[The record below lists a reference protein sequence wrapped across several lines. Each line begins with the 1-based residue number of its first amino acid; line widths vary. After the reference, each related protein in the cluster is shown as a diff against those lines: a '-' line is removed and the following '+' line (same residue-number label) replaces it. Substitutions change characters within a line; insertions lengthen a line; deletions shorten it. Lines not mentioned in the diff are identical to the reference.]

1 MEIII
6 KLIISFILF
15 FILYK
20 YIKNNYMIV
29 FLSSIYMY
37 KFYNL
42 EISFSK
48 VLIELGIIIILY
60 KGLDY
65 LINSN
70 QIMNRIFNITDIEI
84 IKEGKVDFKKL
95 KLINMNF
102 EDLLKKLNY
111 INIEDIKSCTFDN
124 NGNFINYSRGAS
136 KTTSIKIQDGVW
148 NFVKV
153 WANKGEKIVR
163 VQIGSKQENL
173 SGLLYTWLVYSD
185 NSVGST
191 GLYIKNTGFLLKSVD
206 GIGVNRSDN
215 NAQANRNES
224 RTEVTWT

>member
-42 EISFSK
+42 EIGFSK

-60 KGLDY
+60 KLLDY

-84 IKEGKVDFKKL
+84 IKEGKINFKKL

-111 INIEDIKSCTFDN
+111 INIEDIKSCTFN
-124 NGNFINYSRGAS
+124 NNDINIITYNNNPIPLIVDSKINFRNLILIKKNINWLNETLKRKDTLLDEIFYAFYYNENIII
-136 KTTSIKIQDGVW
+136 IK
-148 NFVKV
+148 
-153 WANKGEKIVR
+153 
-163 VQIGSKQENL
+163 
-173 SGLLYTWLVYSD
+173 
-185 NSVGST
+185 
-191 GLYIKNTGFLLKSVD
+191 KSNID
-206 GIGVNRSDN
+206 K
-215 NAQANRNES
+215 
-224 RTEVTWT
+224 

>member
-60 KGLDY
+60 KLLDY

-124 NGNFINYSRGAS
+124 NDINIITYNNNPIPLIVDSKINFRNLILIKKNINWLNETLKRKDTLLDEIFYAFYYNENIII
-136 KTTSIKIQDGVW
+136 IK
-148 NFVKV
+148 
-153 WANKGEKIVR
+153 
-163 VQIGSKQENL
+163 
-173 SGLLYTWLVYSD
+173 
-185 NSVGST
+185 
-191 GLYIKNTGFLLKSVD
+191 KSNID
-206 GIGVNRSDN
+206 K
-215 NAQANRNES
+215 
-224 RTEVTWT
+224 

>member
-124 NGNFINYSRGAS
+124 NDINIITYNNNPIPLIVDSKINFRNLILIKKNINWLNETLKRKETLLDEIFYAFYYNENIII
-136 KTTSIKIQDGVW
+136 IK
-148 NFVKV
+148 K
-153 WANKGEKIVR
+153 
-163 VQIGSKQENL
+163 
-173 SGLLYTWLVYSD
+173 
-185 NSVGST
+185 
-191 GLYIKNTGFLLKSVD
+191 
-206 GIGVNRSDN
+206 
-215 NAQANRNES
+215 RNIDK
-224 RTEVTWT
+224 

>member
-42 EISFSK
+42 EIGFSK

-60 KGLDY
+60 KVLDY

-84 IKEGKVDFKKL
+84 IKEGKIDFKKL

-111 INIEDIKSCTFDN
+111 INIEDIKSCTFN
-124 NGNFINYSRGAS
+124 NNDINIITYNNNPIPLIVDSKINFRNLILIKKNINWLNETLKRKETLLDEIFYAFYYNENIII
-136 KTTSIKIQDGVW
+136 IK
-148 NFVKV
+148 
-153 WANKGEKIVR
+153 
-163 VQIGSKQENL
+163 
-173 SGLLYTWLVYSD
+173 
-185 NSVGST
+185 
-191 GLYIKNTGFLLKSVD
+191 KSNID
-206 GIGVNRSDN
+206 K
-215 NAQANRNES
+215 
-224 RTEVTWT
+224 

>member
-42 EISFSK
+42 EIGFSK

-60 KGLDY
+60 KLLDY

-84 IKEGKVDFKKL
+84 IKEGKIDFKKL

-124 NGNFINYSRGAS
+124 NDINIITYNNNPIPLIVDSKINFRNLILIKKNINWLNETLKRKDTLLDEIFYAFYYNENIII
-136 KTTSIKIQDGVW
+136 IK
-148 NFVKV
+148 
-153 WANKGEKIVR
+153 
-163 VQIGSKQENL
+163 
-173 SGLLYTWLVYSD
+173 
-185 NSVGST
+185 
-191 GLYIKNTGFLLKSVD
+191 KSNID
-206 GIGVNRSDN
+206 K
-215 NAQANRNES
+215 
-224 RTEVTWT
+224 

>member
-42 EISFSK
+42 EIGFSK

-60 KGLDY
+60 KLLDY

-111 INIEDIKSCTFDN
+111 INIEDIKSCTFN
-124 NGNFINYSRGAS
+124 NNDINIITYNNNPIPLIVDSKINFRNLILIKKNINWLNETLKRKETLLDEIFYAFYYNENIII
-136 KTTSIKIQDGVW
+136 IK
-148 NFVKV
+148 
-153 WANKGEKIVR
+153 
-163 VQIGSKQENL
+163 
-173 SGLLYTWLVYSD
+173 
-185 NSVGST
+185 
-191 GLYIKNTGFLLKSVD
+191 KSNID
-206 GIGVNRSDN
+206 K
-215 NAQANRNES
+215 
-224 RTEVTWT
+224 

>member
-42 EISFSK
+42 EIGFSK
-48 VLIELGIIIILY
+48 VLIELGIIIVLY
-60 KGLDY
+60 KLLDY

-70 QIMNRIFNITDIEI
+70 QIINRIFNITDIEI
-84 IKEGKVDFKKL
+84 IKEGKIDFKKL

-111 INIEDIKSCTFDN
+111 INIEDIKSCTFN
-124 NGNFINYSRGAS
+124 NNDINIITYNNNPIPLIVDSKINFRNLILIKKNINWLNDTLKRKDTLLDEIFYAFYYNENIII
-136 KTTSIKIQDGVW
+136 IK
-148 NFVKV
+148 
-153 WANKGEKIVR
+153 
-163 VQIGSKQENL
+163 
-173 SGLLYTWLVYSD
+173 
-185 NSVGST
+185 
-191 GLYIKNTGFLLKSVD
+191 KSNID
-206 GIGVNRSDN
+206 K
-215 NAQANRNES
+215 
-224 RTEVTWT
+224 

>member
-42 EISFSK
+42 EIGFSK

-84 IKEGKVDFKKL
+84 IKEGKIDFKKL

-124 NGNFINYSRGAS
+124 NDINIITYNNNPIPLIVDSKINFRNLILIKKNINWLNETLKRKDTLLDEIFYAFYYNENIII
-136 KTTSIKIQDGVW
+136 IK
-148 NFVKV
+148 
-153 WANKGEKIVR
+153 
-163 VQIGSKQENL
+163 
-173 SGLLYTWLVYSD
+173 
-185 NSVGST
+185 
-191 GLYIKNTGFLLKSVD
+191 KSNID
-206 GIGVNRSDN
+206 K
-215 NAQANRNES
+215 
-224 RTEVTWT
+224 

>member
-42 EISFSK
+42 EIGFSK

-111 INIEDIKSCTFDN
+111 INIEDIKSCTFN
-124 NGNFINYSRGAS
+124 NNDINIITYNNNPIPLIVDSKINFRNLILIKKNINWLNETLKRKETLLDEIFYAFYYNENIII
-136 KTTSIKIQDGVW
+136 IK
-148 NFVKV
+148 
-153 WANKGEKIVR
+153 
-163 VQIGSKQENL
+163 
-173 SGLLYTWLVYSD
+173 
-185 NSVGST
+185 
-191 GLYIKNTGFLLKSVD
+191 KSNID
-206 GIGVNRSDN
+206 K
-215 NAQANRNES
+215 
-224 RTEVTWT
+224 

>member
-42 EISFSK
+42 EIAFSK

-60 KGLDY
+60 KVLDY

-111 INIEDIKSCTFDN
+111 IKIEDIKSCTFN
-124 NGNFINYSRGAS
+124 NNDINIITYNNNPIPLIVDSKINFRNLILIKKNINWLNETLKRKETLLDEIFYAFYYNENIII
-136 KTTSIKIQDGVW
+136 IK
-148 NFVKV
+148 
-153 WANKGEKIVR
+153 
-163 VQIGSKQENL
+163 
-173 SGLLYTWLVYSD
+173 
-185 NSVGST
+185 
-191 GLYIKNTGFLLKSVD
+191 KSNID
-206 GIGVNRSDN
+206 K
-215 NAQANRNES
+215 
-224 RTEVTWT
+224 

>member
-42 EISFSK
+42 EIGFSK

-84 IKEGKVDFKKL
+84 IKEGKINFKKL

-111 INIEDIKSCTFDN
+111 INIEDIKSCTFN
-124 NGNFINYSRGAS
+124 NNDINIITYNNNPIPLIVDSKINFRNLILIKKNINWLNETLKRKDTLLDEIFYAFYYNENIII
-136 KTTSIKIQDGVW
+136 IK
-148 NFVKV
+148 
-153 WANKGEKIVR
+153 
-163 VQIGSKQENL
+163 
-173 SGLLYTWLVYSD
+173 
-185 NSVGST
+185 
-191 GLYIKNTGFLLKSVD
+191 KSNID
-206 GIGVNRSDN
+206 K
-215 NAQANRNES
+215 
-224 RTEVTWT
+224 

>member
-60 KGLDY
+60 KVLDY

-124 NGNFINYSRGAS
+124 NDINIITYNNNPIPLIVDSKINFRNLILIKKNINWLNETLKRKDTLLDEIFYAFYYNENIII
-136 KTTSIKIQDGVW
+136 IK
-148 NFVKV
+148 
-153 WANKGEKIVR
+153 
-163 VQIGSKQENL
+163 
-173 SGLLYTWLVYSD
+173 
-185 NSVGST
+185 
-191 GLYIKNTGFLLKSVD
+191 KSNID
-206 GIGVNRSDN
+206 K
-215 NAQANRNES
+215 
-224 RTEVTWT
+224 

>member
-42 EISFSK
+42 EIGFSK

-84 IKEGKVDFKKL
+84 IKEGKIDFKKL

-111 INIEDIKSCTFDN
+111 INIEDIKSCTFN
-124 NGNFINYSRGAS
+124 NNDINIITYNNNPIPLIVDSKINFRNLILIKKNINWLNETLKRKDTLLDEIFYAFYYNENIII
-136 KTTSIKIQDGVW
+136 IK
-148 NFVKV
+148 
-153 WANKGEKIVR
+153 
-163 VQIGSKQENL
+163 
-173 SGLLYTWLVYSD
+173 
-185 NSVGST
+185 
-191 GLYIKNTGFLLKSVD
+191 KSNID
-206 GIGVNRSDN
+206 K
-215 NAQANRNES
+215 
-224 RTEVTWT
+224 

>member
-42 EISFSK
+42 EIGFSK

-84 IKEGKVDFKKL
+84 IKEGKIEFKKL

-111 INIEDIKSCTFDN
+111 INIEDIKSCTFN
-124 NGNFINYSRGAS
+124 NNDINIITYNNNPIPLIVDSKINFRNLILIKKNINWLNETLKRKETLLDEIFYAFYYNENIII
-136 KTTSIKIQDGVW
+136 IK
-148 NFVKV
+148 
-153 WANKGEKIVR
+153 
-163 VQIGSKQENL
+163 
-173 SGLLYTWLVYSD
+173 
-185 NSVGST
+185 
-191 GLYIKNTGFLLKSVD
+191 KSNID
-206 GIGVNRSDN
+206 K
-215 NAQANRNES
+215 
-224 RTEVTWT
+224 

>member
-48 VLIELGIIIILY
+48 VLIELVIIIILY

-102 EDLLKKLNY
+102 EDLLKKLKY

-124 NGNFINYSRGAS
+124 NDINIITYNNNPIPLIVDSKINFRNLILIKKNINWLNETLKRKETLLDEIFYAFYYNENIII
-136 KTTSIKIQDGVW
+136 IK
-148 NFVKV
+148 
-153 WANKGEKIVR
+153 
-163 VQIGSKQENL
+163 
-173 SGLLYTWLVYSD
+173 
-185 NSVGST
+185 
-191 GLYIKNTGFLLKSVD
+191 KSNID
-206 GIGVNRSDN
+206 K
-215 NAQANRNES
+215 
-224 RTEVTWT
+224 

>member
-42 EISFSK
+42 EIGFSK

-60 KGLDY
+60 KLLDY

-84 IKEGKVDFKKL
+84 IKEGKIDFKKL

-111 INIEDIKSCTFDN
+111 INIEDIKSCTFN
-124 NGNFINYSRGAS
+124 NNDINIITYNNNPIPLIVDSKINFRNLILIKKNINWLNETLKRKETLLDEIFYAFYYNENIII
-136 KTTSIKIQDGVW
+136 IK
-148 NFVKV
+148 
-153 WANKGEKIVR
+153 
-163 VQIGSKQENL
+163 
-173 SGLLYTWLVYSD
+173 
-185 NSVGST
+185 
-191 GLYIKNTGFLLKSVD
+191 KSNID
-206 GIGVNRSDN
+206 K
-215 NAQANRNES
+215 
-224 RTEVTWT
+224 

>member
-42 EISFSK
+42 EIAFSK

-60 KGLDY
+60 KVLDY

-84 IKEGKVDFKKL
+84 IKEGKIDFKKL

-111 INIEDIKSCTFDN
+111 INIEDIKSCTFN
-124 NGNFINYSRGAS
+124 NNDINIITYNNNPIPLIVDSKINFRNLILIKKNINWLNETLKRKETLLDEIFYAFYYNENIII
-136 KTTSIKIQDGVW
+136 IK
-148 NFVKV
+148 
-153 WANKGEKIVR
+153 
-163 VQIGSKQENL
+163 
-173 SGLLYTWLVYSD
+173 
-185 NSVGST
+185 
-191 GLYIKNTGFLLKSVD
+191 KSNID
-206 GIGVNRSDN
+206 K
-215 NAQANRNES
+215 
-224 RTEVTWT
+224 

>member
-42 EISFSK
+42 EIGFSK

-70 QIMNRIFNITDIEI
+70 QIINRIFNITDIEI
-84 IKEGKVDFKKL
+84 IKEGKIDFKKL

-111 INIEDIKSCTFDN
+111 INIEDIKSCTFN
-124 NGNFINYSRGAS
+124 NNDINIITYNNNPIPLIVDSKINFRNLILIKKNINWLNDTLKRKDTLLDEIFYAFYYNENIII
-136 KTTSIKIQDGVW
+136 IK
-148 NFVKV
+148 
-153 WANKGEKIVR
+153 
-163 VQIGSKQENL
+163 
-173 SGLLYTWLVYSD
+173 
-185 NSVGST
+185 
-191 GLYIKNTGFLLKSVD
+191 KSNID
-206 GIGVNRSDN
+206 K
-215 NAQANRNES
+215 
-224 RTEVTWT
+224 

>member
-111 INIEDIKSCTFDN
+111 INIEDIKSCTFN
-124 NGNFINYSRGAS
+124 NNDINIITYNNNPIPLIVDSKINFRNLILIKKNINWLNETLKRKDTLLDEIFYAFYYNENIII
-136 KTTSIKIQDGVW
+136 IK
-148 NFVKV
+148 
-153 WANKGEKIVR
+153 
-163 VQIGSKQENL
+163 
-173 SGLLYTWLVYSD
+173 
-185 NSVGST
+185 
-191 GLYIKNTGFLLKSVD
+191 KSNID
-206 GIGVNRSDN
+206 K
-215 NAQANRNES
+215 
-224 RTEVTWT
+224 

>member
-42 EISFSK
+42 EIAFSK

-84 IKEGKVDFKKL
+84 IKEGKIDFKKL

-124 NGNFINYSRGAS
+124 NDINIITYNNNPIPLIVDSKINFRNLILIKKNINWLNETLKRKETLLDEIFYAFYYNENIII
-136 KTTSIKIQDGVW
+136 IK
-148 NFVKV
+148 
-153 WANKGEKIVR
+153 
-163 VQIGSKQENL
+163 
-173 SGLLYTWLVYSD
+173 
-185 NSVGST
+185 
-191 GLYIKNTGFLLKSVD
+191 KSNID
-206 GIGVNRSDN
+206 K
-215 NAQANRNES
+215 
-224 RTEVTWT
+224 

>member
-111 INIEDIKSCTFDN
+111 INIEDIKSCTFN
-124 NGNFINYSRGAS
+124 NNDINIITYNNNPIPLIVDSKINFRNLILIKKNINWLNETLKRKETLLDEIFYAFYYNENIII
-136 KTTSIKIQDGVW
+136 IK
-148 NFVKV
+148 
-153 WANKGEKIVR
+153 
-163 VQIGSKQENL
+163 
-173 SGLLYTWLVYSD
+173 
-185 NSVGST
+185 
-191 GLYIKNTGFLLKSVD
+191 KSNID
-206 GIGVNRSDN
+206 K
-215 NAQANRNES
+215 
-224 RTEVTWT
+224 

>member
-42 EISFSK
+42 EIAFSR

-124 NGNFINYSRGAS
+124 NDINIITYNNNPIPLIVDSKINFRNLILIKKNINWLNETLKRKETLLDEIFYAFYYNENIII
-136 KTTSIKIQDGVW
+136 IK
-148 NFVKV
+148 
-153 WANKGEKIVR
+153 
-163 VQIGSKQENL
+163 
-173 SGLLYTWLVYSD
+173 
-185 NSVGST
+185 
-191 GLYIKNTGFLLKSVD
+191 KSNID
-206 GIGVNRSDN
+206 K
-215 NAQANRNES
+215 
-224 RTEVTWT
+224 

>member
-42 EISFSK
+42 EIGFSK

-60 KGLDY
+60 KGLNY

-84 IKEGKVDFKKL
+84 IKEGKIDFKKL

-111 INIEDIKSCTFDN
+111 INIEDIKSCTFN
-124 NGNFINYSRGAS
+124 NNDINIITYNNNPIPLIVDSKINFRNLILIKKNINWLNDTLKRKDTLLDEIFYAFYYNENIII
-136 KTTSIKIQDGVW
+136 IK
-148 NFVKV
+148 
-153 WANKGEKIVR
+153 
-163 VQIGSKQENL
+163 
-173 SGLLYTWLVYSD
+173 
-185 NSVGST
+185 
-191 GLYIKNTGFLLKSVD
+191 KSNID
-206 GIGVNRSDN
+206 K
-215 NAQANRNES
+215 
-224 RTEVTWT
+224 

>member
-42 EISFSK
+42 EIGFSK

-84 IKEGKVDFKKL
+84 IKEGKIDFKKL

-111 INIEDIKSCTFDN
+111 INIEDIKSCTFN
-124 NGNFINYSRGAS
+124 NNDINIITYNNNPIPLIVDSKINFRNLILIKKNINWLNETLKRKETLLDEIFYAFYYNENIII
-136 KTTSIKIQDGVW
+136 IK
-148 NFVKV
+148 
-153 WANKGEKIVR
+153 
-163 VQIGSKQENL
+163 
-173 SGLLYTWLVYSD
+173 
-185 NSVGST
+185 
-191 GLYIKNTGFLLKSVD
+191 KSNID
-206 GIGVNRSDN
+206 K
-215 NAQANRNES
+215 
-224 RTEVTWT
+224 

>member
-42 EISFSK
+42 EIGFSK

-102 EDLLKKLNY
+102 EYLLKKLNY

-124 NGNFINYSRGAS
+124 NDINIITYNNNPIPLIVDSKINFRNLILIKKNINWLNETLKRKETLLDEIFYAFYYNENIII
-136 KTTSIKIQDGVW
+136 IK
-148 NFVKV
+148 
-153 WANKGEKIVR
+153 
-163 VQIGSKQENL
+163 
-173 SGLLYTWLVYSD
+173 
-185 NSVGST
+185 
-191 GLYIKNTGFLLKSVD
+191 KSNID
-206 GIGVNRSDN
+206 K
-215 NAQANRNES
+215 
-224 RTEVTWT
+224 

>member
-60 KGLDY
+60 KVLDY

-84 IKEGKVDFKKL
+84 IKEGKIDFKKL

-124 NGNFINYSRGAS
+124 NDINIITYNNNPIPLIVDSKINFRNLILIKKNINWLNETLKRKETLLDEIFYAFYYNENIII
-136 KTTSIKIQDGVW
+136 IK
-148 NFVKV
+148 
-153 WANKGEKIVR
+153 
-163 VQIGSKQENL
+163 
-173 SGLLYTWLVYSD
+173 
-185 NSVGST
+185 
-191 GLYIKNTGFLLKSVD
+191 KSNID
-206 GIGVNRSDN
+206 K
-215 NAQANRNES
+215 
-224 RTEVTWT
+224 

>member
-84 IKEGKVDFKKL
+84 IKEGKIDFKKL

-124 NGNFINYSRGAS
+124 NDINIITYNNNPIPLIVDSKINFRNLILIKKNINWLNETLKRKDTLLDEIFYAFYYNENIII
-136 KTTSIKIQDGVW
+136 IK
-148 NFVKV
+148 
-153 WANKGEKIVR
+153 
-163 VQIGSKQENL
+163 
-173 SGLLYTWLVYSD
+173 
-185 NSVGST
+185 
-191 GLYIKNTGFLLKSVD
+191 KSNID
-206 GIGVNRSDN
+206 K
-215 NAQANRNES
+215 
-224 RTEVTWT
+224 

>member
-84 IKEGKVDFKKL
+84 IKEGKIDFKKL

-111 INIEDIKSCTFDN
+111 INIEDIKSCTFN
-124 NGNFINYSRGAS
+124 NNDINIITYYNNPIPLIVDSKINFRNLILIKKNINWLNETLKRKETLLDEIFYAFYYNENIII
-136 KTTSIKIQDGVW
+136 IK
-148 NFVKV
+148 
-153 WANKGEKIVR
+153 
-163 VQIGSKQENL
+163 
-173 SGLLYTWLVYSD
+173 
-185 NSVGST
+185 
-191 GLYIKNTGFLLKSVD
+191 KSNID
-206 GIGVNRSDN
+206 K
-215 NAQANRNES
+215 
-224 RTEVTWT
+224 

>member
-42 EISFSK
+42 EIGFSK

-124 NGNFINYSRGAS
+124 NDINIITYNNNPIPLIVDSKINFRNLILIKKNINWLNETLKRKETLLDEIFYAFYYNENIII
-136 KTTSIKIQDGVW
+136 IK
-148 NFVKV
+148 
-153 WANKGEKIVR
+153 
-163 VQIGSKQENL
+163 
-173 SGLLYTWLVYSD
+173 
-185 NSVGST
+185 
-191 GLYIKNTGFLLKSVD
+191 KSNID
-206 GIGVNRSDN
+206 K
-215 NAQANRNES
+215 
-224 RTEVTWT
+224 

>member
-42 EISFSK
+42 EIGFSK

-111 INIEDIKSCTFDN
+111 INIEDIKIYTFDN
-124 NGNFINYSRGAS
+124 NDINIITYNNNPIPLIVDSKINFRNLILIKKNINWLNETLKRKDTLLDEIFYAFYYNENIII
-136 KTTSIKIQDGVW
+136 IK
-148 NFVKV
+148 
-153 WANKGEKIVR
+153 
-163 VQIGSKQENL
+163 
-173 SGLLYTWLVYSD
+173 
-185 NSVGST
+185 
-191 GLYIKNTGFLLKSVD
+191 KSNID
-206 GIGVNRSDN
+206 K
-215 NAQANRNES
+215 
-224 RTEVTWT
+224 

>member
-42 EISFSK
+42 EIGFSK

-60 KGLDY
+60 KVLDY

-111 INIEDIKSCTFDN
+111 INIEDIKSCTFN
-124 NGNFINYSRGAS
+124 NNDINIITYNNNPIPLIVDSKINFRNLILIKKNINWLNETLKRKDTLLDEIFYAFYYNENIII
-136 KTTSIKIQDGVW
+136 IK
-148 NFVKV
+148 
-153 WANKGEKIVR
+153 
-163 VQIGSKQENL
+163 
-173 SGLLYTWLVYSD
+173 
-185 NSVGST
+185 
-191 GLYIKNTGFLLKSVD
+191 KSNID
-206 GIGVNRSDN
+206 K
-215 NAQANRNES
+215 
-224 RTEVTWT
+224 

>member
-42 EISFSK
+42 EIGFSK

-60 KGLDY
+60 KLLDY

-124 NGNFINYSRGAS
+124 NDINIITYNNNPIPLIVDSKINFRNLILIKKNINWLNETLKRKETLLDEIFYAFYYNENIII
-136 KTTSIKIQDGVW
+136 IK
-148 NFVKV
+148 
-153 WANKGEKIVR
+153 
-163 VQIGSKQENL
+163 
-173 SGLLYTWLVYSD
+173 
-185 NSVGST
+185 
-191 GLYIKNTGFLLKSVD
+191 KSNID
-206 GIGVNRSDN
+206 K
-215 NAQANRNES
+215 
-224 RTEVTWT
+224 

>member
-42 EISFSK
+42 EIGFSK

-60 KGLDY
+60 KVLDY

-111 INIEDIKSCTFDN
+111 INIEDIKSCTFN
-124 NGNFINYSRGAS
+124 NNDINIITYNNNPIPLIVDSKINFRNLILIKKNINWLNETLKRKETLLDEIFYAFYYNENIII
-136 KTTSIKIQDGVW
+136 IK
-148 NFVKV
+148 
-153 WANKGEKIVR
+153 
-163 VQIGSKQENL
+163 
-173 SGLLYTWLVYSD
+173 
-185 NSVGST
+185 
-191 GLYIKNTGFLLKSVD
+191 KSNID
-206 GIGVNRSDN
+206 K
-215 NAQANRNES
+215 
-224 RTEVTWT
+224 

>member
-42 EISFSK
+42 EIGFSK

-84 IKEGKVDFKKL
+84 IKEGKIDFKKL

-111 INIEDIKSCTFDN
+111 INIEDIKSCTFN
-124 NGNFINYSRGAS
+124 NNDINIITYNNNPIPLIVDSKINFRNLILIKKNINWLNDTLKRKDTLLDEIFYAFYYNENIII
-136 KTTSIKIQDGVW
+136 IK
-148 NFVKV
+148 
-153 WANKGEKIVR
+153 
-163 VQIGSKQENL
+163 
-173 SGLLYTWLVYSD
+173 
-185 NSVGST
+185 
-191 GLYIKNTGFLLKSVD
+191 KSNID
-206 GIGVNRSDN
+206 K
-215 NAQANRNES
+215 
-224 RTEVTWT
+224 

>member
-111 INIEDIKSCTFDN
+111 INIEDIKLCTFDN
-124 NGNFINYSRGAS
+124 NDINIITYNNNPIPLIVDSKINFRNLILIKKNINWLNETLKRKETLLDEIFYAFYYNENIII
-136 KTTSIKIQDGVW
+136 IK
-148 NFVKV
+148 
-153 WANKGEKIVR
+153 
-163 VQIGSKQENL
+163 
-173 SGLLYTWLVYSD
+173 
-185 NSVGST
+185 
-191 GLYIKNTGFLLKSVD
+191 KSNID
-206 GIGVNRSDN
+206 K
-215 NAQANRNES
+215 
-224 RTEVTWT
+224 

>member
-42 EISFSK
+42 EIGFSK

-84 IKEGKVDFKKL
+84 IKEGKIDFKKL

-124 NGNFINYSRGAS
+124 NDINIITYNNNPIPLIVDSKINFRNLILIKKNINWLNETLKRKETLLDEIFYAFYYNENIII
-136 KTTSIKIQDGVW
+136 IK
-148 NFVKV
+148 
-153 WANKGEKIVR
+153 
-163 VQIGSKQENL
+163 
-173 SGLLYTWLVYSD
+173 
-185 NSVGST
+185 
-191 GLYIKNTGFLLKSVD
+191 KSNID
-206 GIGVNRSDN
+206 K
-215 NAQANRNES
+215 
-224 RTEVTWT
+224 

>member
-42 EISFSK
+42 EIGFSK

-60 KGLDY
+60 KGLDF

-111 INIEDIKSCTFDN
+111 INIEDIKSCTFN
-124 NGNFINYSRGAS
+124 NNDINIITYNNNPIPLIVDSKINFRNLILIKKNINWLNETLKRKDTLLDEIFYAFYYNENIII
-136 KTTSIKIQDGVW
+136 IK
-148 NFVKV
+148 
-153 WANKGEKIVR
+153 
-163 VQIGSKQENL
+163 
-173 SGLLYTWLVYSD
+173 
-185 NSVGST
+185 
-191 GLYIKNTGFLLKSVD
+191 KSNID
-206 GIGVNRSDN
+206 K
-215 NAQANRNES
+215 
-224 RTEVTWT
+224 

>member
-42 EISFSK
+42 EIAFSK

-60 KGLDY
+60 KVLDY

-124 NGNFINYSRGAS
+124 NDINIITYNNNPIPLIVDSKINFRNLILIKKNINWLNETLKRKETLLDEIFYAFYYNENIII
-136 KTTSIKIQDGVW
+136 IK
-148 NFVKV
+148 
-153 WANKGEKIVR
+153 
-163 VQIGSKQENL
+163 
-173 SGLLYTWLVYSD
+173 
-185 NSVGST
+185 
-191 GLYIKNTGFLLKSVD
+191 KSNID
-206 GIGVNRSDN
+206 K
-215 NAQANRNES
+215 
-224 RTEVTWT
+224 